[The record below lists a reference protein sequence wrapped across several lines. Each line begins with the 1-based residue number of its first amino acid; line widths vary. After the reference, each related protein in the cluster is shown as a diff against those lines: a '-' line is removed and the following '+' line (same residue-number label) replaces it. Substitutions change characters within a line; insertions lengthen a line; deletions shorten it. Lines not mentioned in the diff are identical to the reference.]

1 MDKWIEKIH
10 SIRTFISRERKKKKK
25 KRRKETKNNRPSP
38 SPSFPLFLLS
48 VFPRT
53 TREGNEREDYPI
65 SANILSPCTTRH
77 DVAISSH
84 VEPRLR
90 EKKRRVQV
98 SGSTSEVTRRVE
110 VGWWLTLFL
119 RASRRR
125 RHLCATPP
133 LFQRPPR
140 HTDPYRRIY
149 TPPPLLLACALYP
162 RLPTNSLPLSDVHLS
177 GVEHKVGDRL
187 SPTLPPDAIRYIPWR
202 IVHEGGEDDGIV
214 AGWEVW
220 GRWELEISS
229 LPDFDVDRLSRAREF
244 QVCASFLN
252 VSFHGV
258 ICNLSEPE
266 GVEVEVALNFEFF
279 FFRIGEFYKYEFGK
293 IRFFVSKIY
302 HRYHRSRCGGEIRKC
317 RIYGGV
323 GYVIRGE
330 RRRMIF
336 IKLYH
341 Y

>member
-25 KRRKETKNNRPSP
+25 KTKKGNEEQSP
-38 SPSFPLFLLS
+38 LSLSLSLSFPLFLLS

-110 VGWWLTLFL
+110 VGWWLTLSL

-149 TPPPLLLACALYP
+149 TPPPPPSRMCFVPA
-162 RLPTNSLPLSDVHLS
+162 PTD
-177 GVEHKVGDRL
+177 KL
-187 SPTLPPDAIRYIPWR
+187 SPSLGRAPERSRTQGWWPAVTHPSAGCHSIYSL
-202 IVHEGGEDDGIV
+202 ED
-214 AGWEVW
+214 
-220 GRWELEISS
+220 
-229 LPDFDVDRLSRAREF
+229 RARGRRGWWN
-244 QVCASFLN
+244 SGRMGGL
-252 VSFHGV
+252 
-258 ICNLSEPE
+258 
-266 GVEVEVALNFEFF
+266 
-279 FFRIGEFYKYEFGK
+279 GK
-293 IRFFVSKIY
+293 MRTGDI
-302 HRYHRSRCGGEIRKC
+302 
-317 RIYGGV
+317 
-323 GYVIRGE
+323 
-330 RRRMIF
+330 
-336 IKLYH
+336 
-341 Y
+341 